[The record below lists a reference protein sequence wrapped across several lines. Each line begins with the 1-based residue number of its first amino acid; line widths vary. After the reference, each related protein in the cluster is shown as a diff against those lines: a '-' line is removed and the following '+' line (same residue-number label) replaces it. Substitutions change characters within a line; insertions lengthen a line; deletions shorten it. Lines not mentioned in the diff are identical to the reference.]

1 MKNNMQLIS
10 TEKRISIQKAAKI
23 MGTSEQYIRIG
34 LRNNRFP
41 FGSAVKLST
50 QWTYH
55 ISPKPFYEYI
65 GVIKKENQ
73 EISSKKNNLSI
84 AGEKYYTLY
93 M

>member
-1 MKNNMQLIS
+1 
-10 TEKRISIQKAAKI
+10 

-65 GVIKKENQ
+65 GEIKREKEKTNNQ
-73 EISSKKNNLSI
+73 ENKLSL
-84 AGEKYYTLY
+84 AGKRYYTLY

>member
-1 MKNNMQLIS
+1 MKNKTEVIS
-10 TEKRISIQKAAKI
+10 MEKRVSIQKAAKI

-65 GVIKKENQ
+65 GVIEKEKEERNS
-73 EISSKKNNLSI
+73 EINNLSI

>member
-1 MKNNMQLIS
+1 MENDIKVIS
-10 TEKRISIQKAAKI
+10 IEKRISIRQAAEI

-55 ISPKPFYEYI
+55 ISPKPFYEYV
-65 GVIKKENQ
+65 GLIKKERK
-73 EISSKKNNLSI
+73 EASSQKNNLSI
-84 AGEKYYTLY
+84 ASGKYYTLY

>member
-1 MKNNMQLIS
+1 MENNTKVNII
-10 TEKRISIQKAAKI
+10 EKRVSIKKAAKI

-65 GVIKKENQ
+65 GDIKEEKNPTTE
-73 EISSKKNNLSI
+73 KCNNLSL
-84 AGEKYYTLY
+84 AGERYYTLY